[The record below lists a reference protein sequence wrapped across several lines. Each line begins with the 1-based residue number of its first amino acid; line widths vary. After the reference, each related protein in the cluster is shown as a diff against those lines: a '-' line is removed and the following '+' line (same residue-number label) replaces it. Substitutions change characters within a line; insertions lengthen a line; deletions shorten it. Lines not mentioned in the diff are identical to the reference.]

1 MMKKVVAALLVLIT
15 VNSFAQMV
23 NPAKWSF
30 KAVQKNDKE
39 AELIFTVKLDAGW
52 HIYSQKEVMDGPLP
66 TVFTFPKMGGYSLVG
81 AVKEPSNGHPDK
93 MWEEQGL
100 KDVICYDGTVVF
112 KQKIKI
118 LTPKKFE
125 LKGNVSY
132 MVCKE
137 SCMPADQDF
146 AFEINANATETSN
159 EIEVVID
166 SSLAQNSSLE
176 QETSKGSGIKPVSFR
191 FIPKKFSETEYELNI
206 RAVVDTGWFMSSKG
220 DAKHPLRFMFELPN
234 GVKLNK
240 ELIYPETNA
249 SGAGWNKAYKLGVDF
264 KQRFTVENGDSS
276 LMKKIKVTVSF
287 AASNG
292 KEMYESPQDA
302 SQIIDMSNAIS
313 DIDPHASTSF
323 FWIFLTAFISGFAA
337 LLTPCVFP
345 MIPMTVSFFLKRS
358 KDRKKGIKNAMTY
371 GFFIVAI
378 YVALGLVV
386 TAIFGSDSLN
396 ALSTNVVFNLFFF
409 ILLVVFAASFL
420 GAFEIV
426 LPNKWVNAADRG
438 ADKGGLIGIF
448 FMAFTLALVSF
459 SCTGPIVGTLLV
471 QAAQQGGMGPF
482 WGMFGFSLAIALPFT
497 LFAIFPSWLN
507 NMPSSGGWL
516 NSVKVSLGFL
526 ELALALKFLSNADLV
541 VKGHFLEREVFIAL
555 WVVIFA
561 LWGFYLL
568 GKLKFSHDS
577 DLPFITVPRLSM
589 SILIFTFVMYLIPG
603 MWGAPLKL
611 INAFLP
617 ASTYA
622 ESPCGVGN
630 ICPDSDDLPE
640 HADYG
645 PNQIPIFH
653 DYKYALEY
661 SQKVKKPLMIDF
673 TGHACVN
680 CRQME
685 NTVWIDEHVRGILS
699 NDFVV
704 VSLYVDEKTAL
715 PEKDQFVSAVSG
727 KNIRTVG
734 QKWSDFQIAKYKS
747 NTQPQYFILDNM
759 EATMNGSANFQDHGS
774 PELFS
779 NWLKQ
784 GIQQFKLFNGSKELR
799 PELVLAN

>member
-1 MMKKVVAALLVLIT
+1 MMKKLFTTFLALIT
-15 VNSFAQMV
+15 LSSFAQILT
-23 NPAKWSF
+23 PAKWSF
-30 KAVQKNDKE
+30 KVVQKNDKE
-39 AELIFTVKLDAGW
+39 AELVFTVKLEPEW
-52 HIYSQKEVMDGPLP
+52 HIYSQKEYTDGPLP
-66 TVFTFPKMGGYSLVG
+66 TVFDFPKLGGYALVG
-81 AVKEPSNGHPDK
+81 ATQEPKNGHVDK
-93 MWEEQGL
+93 MWEDQGV
-100 KDVICYDGTVVF
+100 KDVICFEGTVVF

-137 SCMPADQDF
+137 SCMPAEEPF
-146 AFEINANATETSN
+146 SFEINSNATETANEEVVDTTNTANPTN
-159 EIEVVID
+159 EITTNAE
-166 SSLAQNSSLE
+166 
-176 QETSKGSGIKPVSFR
+176 GGINPVSFR
-191 FIPKKFSETEYELNI
+191 FISKKYSATDYELII
-206 RAVVDTGWFMSSKG
+206 RTVADTGWFLSSKN
-220 DAKHPLRFMFELPN
+220 DAKYPLKFAFEVPK
-234 GVKLNK
+234 GVTLNK
-240 ELIYPETNA
+240 EVEYPATNA
-249 SGAGWNKAYKLGVDF
+249 SSANWSKAYKLGVDF
-264 KQRFTVENGDSS
+264 KQRFTVANGDSL
-276 LMKKIKVTVSF
+276 LMKKIKVKVSY
-287 AASNG
+287 AATNG
-292 KEMYESPQDA
+292 KEIYTSPENTDET
-302 SQIIDMSNAIS
+302 IDMSNAMLE
-313 DIDPHASTSF
+313 IDPNASSSF

-358 KDRKKGIKNAMTY
+358 KDRKKGIKNAATY

-378 YVALGLVV
+378 YVTLGLVV

-396 ALSTNVVFNLFFF
+396 ALSTNVIFNLFFF
-409 ILLVVFAASFL
+409 ALLVVFAASFL

-426 LPNKWVNAADRG
+426 LPSKWVNAADRG

-507 NMPSSGGWL
+507 SMPSSGGWL

-526 ELALALKFLSNADLV
+526 EMALALKFLSNADLV
-541 VKGHFLEREVFIAL
+541 VKGHFLERELFIAL
-555 WVVIFA
+555 WIVIFA

-577 DLPFITVPRLSM
+577 DLPFLSVGRLSL
-589 SILIFTFVMYLIPG
+589 SILVFTFVMYLIPG

-611 INAFLP
+611 VNAFLP

-630 ICPDSDDLPE
+630 ICPDSEGLPE

-645 PNQIPIFH
+645 PNQIPVFH
-653 DYKYALEY
+653 DYDYALEY
-661 SQKVKKPLMIDF
+661 ARKVKKPLMIDF

-685 NTVWIDEHVRGILS
+685 NTVWIDEHIRGILS
-699 NDFVV
+699 NEVVV

-715 PEKDQFVSAVSG
+715 PEHEHYVSKETG
-727 KNIRTVG
+727 KKINTVG
-734 QKWSDFQIAKYKS
+734 KKWSDFQITRYKS

-759 EATMNGSANFQDHGS
+759 ETTMNGSANFQDHGS
-774 PELFS
+774 PQIFGT
-779 NWLKQ
+779 WLKQ
-784 GIQQFKLFNGSKELR
+784 GIKQFEVFNGSKELR
-799 PELVLAN
+799 PALVLAN